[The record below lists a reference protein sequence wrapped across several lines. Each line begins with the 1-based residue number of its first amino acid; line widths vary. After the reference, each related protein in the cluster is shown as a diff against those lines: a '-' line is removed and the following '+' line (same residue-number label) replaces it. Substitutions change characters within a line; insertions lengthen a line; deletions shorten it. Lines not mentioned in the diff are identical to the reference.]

1 MHTAAATAATSEALA
16 ATIAKLD
23 AAADH
28 YLAEV
33 NRLDAECVAAKA
45 AGDTAQL
52 DDLRYDRTHALSR
65 FNYACDRA
73 ATLRASR

>member
-1 MHTAAATAATSEALA
+1 MNTAAAPSEALA
-16 ATIAKLD
+16 ATLARLD

-33 NRLDAECVAAKA
+33 KRLDAECVAAKA
-45 AGDTAQL
+45 AGDLANL
-52 DDLRYDRTHALSR
+52 EDLRHDRTHALTH

-73 ATLRASR
+73 AALRALAR

>member
-1 MHTAAATAATSEALA
+1 MNTAPATTADNLPATLA
-16 ATIAKLD
+16 RLD
-23 AAADH
+23 AAAVY

-33 NRLDAECVAAKA
+33 NRLDAECARAHA
-45 AGDTAQL
+45 AGEIGEL

>member
-1 MHTAAATAATSEALA
+1 MNTAPATTADNLPATLA
-16 ATIAKLD
+16 RLD
-23 AAADH
+23 AAAIY

-33 NRLDAECVAAKA
+33 NRLDAECAAAKA
-45 AGDTAQL
+45 AGNTAQL

>member
-1 MHTAAATAATSEALA
+1 MHTAPATTADNLPATLA
-16 ATIAKLD
+16 RLD

-33 NRLDAECVAAKA
+33 QRLDAECAAAKA
-45 AGDTAQL
+45 AGDSARL
-52 DDLRYDRTHALSR
+52 ADLREDRTHALSR

-73 ATLRASR
+73 ATLRARR

>member
-1 MHTAAATAATSEALA
+1 MHTATESAAPSEALA
-16 ATIAKLD
+16 ATLARLD
-23 AAADH
+23 AAATH

-33 NRLDAECVAAKA
+33 NRLDAECAAAKA